1 MGNESKLTTKSTDVF
16 ASRHLGLSDSE
27 ISELLNELGFKTLT
41 DFISKV
47 IPQQIQVSN
56 SLRLSTFQEPMSEA
70 ECLAYFQSLAK
81 KNIIA
86 KNYIGCGY
94 YDTVV
99 PAVIQRNILENP
111 SWYTQ
116 YTPYQPE
123 ISQGRLEALL
133 NFQTMIMSLTGLEI
147 SNASLLDEGTAAA
160 EAMYM
165 SFNLYGKNNPN
176 IRKYFVDQN
185 VFPQTLAVI
194 QTRATSLGLELVVG
208 DYQKFTEFKEV
219 FGCYIQYPASHGGVI
234 DYRKFIATAKNAGCY
249 VTVGTDLLAL
259 CLLESPGSMGADIA
273 VGSAQRF
280 GVPMGFG
287 GPHAGFMA
295 CKTEFQRLIPGRLIG
310 VSKDRLGNPALRLSL
325 QTREQHIRR
334 DKATSN
340 ICTAQVL
347 LAIMAVMYATY
358 HGPAGLKAIAT
369 RVHRLTKTLAKVL
382 ADNGIAIKQKEF
394 FDTLEIE
401 ANAEVIAR
409 ANAVN
414 INLGV
419 WKSGSIVIA
428 IDETT
433 SASDLQQIIKV
444 ITKKEITLDEIE
456 RIFALEKVNL
466 ELSRKSEYLKESV
479 FNTYHTETEFLRY
492 AKRLETKDLSL
503 ATAMIPLGSCT
514 MKLNATTEMLPVTM
528 PEFSKI
534 HPFAPE
540 SQTVGYL
547 ELINTLEKSLE
558 EITGFDCVSL
568 QPNAGSQGEFAGLIA
583 IKAYLNSRGESHRDI
598 CLIPKSAHG
607 TNPASAVIA
616 GLKVIVI
623 ECDQDGNVDL
633 ADLEAKAK
641 LHQANLAAL
650 MVTYPSTHGV
660 FEEDIKII
668 CDLIHKNG
676 GQVYLDGANFN
687 ALVGLSYPAE
697 IGADVMHINLHKTF
711 CIPHGGGGPGVGP
724 IAAKEHLRNYLPS
737 HPLAFS
743 NDGFG
748 PVSAAPYGS
757 ASILS
762 ISLAYIAMMGA
773 EGLVKAS
780 QVAILSANY
789 LANKLGEFYP
799 VLYRGKNKLVAHEC
813 ILDCRSFKDVGVEV
827 EDIAKRLMDYGF
839 HAPTVSWPVPGTIMV
854 EPTESEGLAE
864 LNRFC
869 EAMIGISKEIAD
881 IKSGELDRADNPLKS
896 APHIAIEVCG
906 NVWNHSYS
914 RELAAYPTN
923 FVKNYKFWPTVAR
936 IDAAYGDRN
945 LVCSCSA

>member
-1 MGNESKLTTKSTDVF
+1 MGIEQQSSTKTTDIF
-16 ASRHLGLSDSE
+16 ANRHLGLSDSE
-27 ISELLNELGFKTLT
+27 INVLLKELGYQTLN
-41 DFISKV
+41 DFITKV
-47 IPQQIQVSN
+47 IPNQIRVSKD
-56 SLRLSTFQEPMSEA
+56 LKLSTFSEPLSEA

-81 KNIIA
+81 KNIIG
-86 KNYIGCGY
+86 KSYIGCGY
-94 YDTVV
+94 YDTVI

-165 SFNLYGKNNPN
+165 SYNLYGKNNPN
-176 IRKYFVDQN
+176 VRKYFVDQN

-194 QTRATSLGLELVVG
+194 QTRATSLGIELEVA
-208 DYQKFTEFKEV
+208 DYQMFSEFQEV
-219 FGCYIQYPASHGGVI
+219 FGCYLQYPASHGGVV
-234 DYRKFIATAKNAGCY
+234 DYRKFITTAKNAGCFI
-249 VTVGTDLLAL
+249 TVGTDLLAL
-259 CLLESPGSMGADIA
+259 CLLESPGKLGADIA

-287 GPHAGFMA
+287 GPHAGFIA

-347 LAIMAVMYATY
+347 LAIMSVMYATY
-358 HGPAGLKAIAT
+358 HGPAGLKAIAS
-369 RVHRLTKTLAKVL
+369 RVHRLTKTLAQVL
-382 ADNGIAIKQKEF
+382 GQNGIAIKQKEF
-394 FDTLEIE
+394 FDTIEID
-401 ANAEVIAR
+401 ANPEMLAR
-409 ANAVN
+409 AAALN
-414 INLGV
+414 INLGL
-419 WKSGSIVIA
+419 WKKGSIIIA
-428 IDETT
+428 LDETT
-433 SASDLQQIIKV
+433 SAEDLQELIKV
-444 ITKKEITLDEIE
+444 LIKKEISLKEIE
-456 RIFALEKVNL
+456 SIFANEQLGFS
-466 ELSRKSEYLKESV
+466 LSRSDQYLKESV
-479 FNTYHTETEFLRY
+479 FNAYHTETEFLRY

-514 MKLNATTEMLPVTM
+514 MKLNATAEMLPVTM

-534 HPFAPE
+534 HPFAPD
-540 SQTVGYL
+540 SQTIGYL
-547 ELINTLEKSLE
+547 ELIKTLEKSLE

-583 IKAYLNSRGESHRDI
+583 IKAFLNAKGEAHRDI

-616 GLKVIVI
+616 GLKVIVV
-623 ECDQDGNVDL
+623 ECDNDGNVDL
-633 ADLEAKAK
+633 VDLEVKAK
-641 LHQANLAAL
+641 LHQSNLAAL

-668 CDLIHKNG
+668 CELIHKHG

-789 LANKLGEFYP
+789 MAHKLASFYP

-813 ILDCRSFKDVGVEV
+813 ILDCRSFKEVGVEV

-854 EPTESEGLAE
+854 EPTESESLSE
-864 LNRFC
+864 INRFC
-869 EAMIGISKEIAD
+869 EAMIGISKEISD

-896 APHIAIEVCG
+896 APHIALEVCA
-906 NVWNHSYS
+906 NVWEHPYS
-914 RELAAYPTN
+914 RELAAYPTS
-923 FVKNYKFWPTVAR
+923 FVKSYKFWPTVAR

-945 LVCSCSA
+945 LVCSCSQ